1 MGLKDHAPERL
12 LVSVIT
18 PSLNQGAYIG
28 QTLSSVAGQEYPR
41 VEHIVVDGGSTD
53 GTLDVIRSHE
63 GAYDMRWLSE
73 PDGGMYEAINKG
85 LRMARGEVLAYLN
98 ADDRYFPWTISTAVG
113 EMSAYPG
120 AGFVFG
126 DVFNVE
132 EGATSGT
139 VIFYPPFR
147 LGHVRRSGFLGQPAV
162 FWWRSVLQECGGF
175 DESLKFVADCDYW
188 MRIGARFQSR
198 KIDEALALERNH
210 PEAKRFARTGDVYKE
225 LAEVRSRYSKT
236 KGPGYQAR
244 VLGDRAHTFLWRRYY
259 FSRFLLS
266 YLRRSRLSPD
276 APYAAFLT
284 RGGEVRVSIGPVL
297 ATLLPFTGGRF
308 SRGMVQKD
316 LTCMGQGERAGR
328 GA

>member
-1 MGLKDHAPERL
+1 MRLKDNAPEGP

-28 QTLSSVAGQEYPR
+28 QTLSSVAEQEYSR
-41 VEHIVVDGGSTD
+41 VEHIIVDGGSTD

-63 GAYDMRWLSE
+63 SVYDMRWVSE
-73 PDGGMYEAINKG
+73 PDEGMYEAINKG
-85 LRMARGEVLAYLN
+85 LRMARGEILAYLN
-98 ADDRYFPWTISTAVG
+98 ADDRYFPWTISKVVR
-113 EMSAYPG
+113 EISAYPE

-132 EGATSGT
+132 EGANSGA

-162 FWWRSVLQECGGF
+162 FWRRSVLEDCGGF

-188 MRIGARFQSR
+188 MRIGARFQSH
-198 KIDEALALERNH
+198 KITEVLALERNH

-244 VLGDRAHTFLWRRYY
+244 TLANRIHAFLWRRYY

-266 YLRRSRLSPD
+266 YLLRSWLSSD
-276 APYAAFLT
+276 TPYAAFLT
-284 RGGEVRVSIGPVL
+284 RGGEVRVSTGPVL
-297 ATLLPFTGGRF
+297 ASLLPLTRGRF
-308 SRGMVQKD
+308 AGGMVYKD
-316 LTCMGQGERAGR
+316 LKRRGQS
-328 GA
+328 